1 MKNIFGAVSTLLV
14 VVSLIVAP
22 TSLQAEDLIDQ
33 SSNVFNFQHKL
44 ALNGNVH
51 AQHKLATMYEKGEG
65 VKADAEQA
73 KRWYTKAAS
82 AGSTP
87 AKQRLTY
94 LEIRQTGYKPAQ
106 HKPWLDSVIKEA
118 GAYNADS
125 TYLLAQLY
133 SQGIGVKKDLNKSL
147 ELYDQ
152 VAILGSA
159 NVEKEIT
166 EVRSQIALARKDKVQ
181 ERKKQQQVQAR
192 QQQQE
197 KLQAE
202 QEKLRAE
209 QQKLNAEAEKVK
221 QAEANKLALEEKRRR
236 YEAVMLKIK
245 QEQQLID
252 EQQAA
257 ATGKEV
263 ASIDDEI

>member
-1 MKNIFGAVSTLLV
+1 MKKVTGAISTLLV

-22 TSLQAEDLIDQ
+22 TSLHAEDLIDQ
-33 SSNVFNFQHKL
+33 SSNVFKFQHKL

-65 VKADAEQA
+65 VKADTERA

-94 LEIRQTGYKPAQ
+94 LEIKQTGYKSAQ
-106 HKPWLDSVIKEA
+106 HKRWLDSVIEDSA
-118 GAYNADS
+118 AYNADS

-152 VAILGSA
+152 VAIQGGA
-159 NVEKEIT
+159 DVEKEIT
-166 EVRSQIALARKDKVQ
+166 EVQAQIAQTRKDKVL
-181 ERKKQQQVQAR
+181 EKKRKQQAEVR
-192 QQQQE
+192 QQQQD

-202 QEKLRAE
+202 QEKLRVE
-209 QQKLNAEAEKVK
+209 QQKLNAEAEKAK
-221 QAEANKLALEEKRRR
+221 QAEAKKIALEEKKRR